1 MWNDPNTPDDQTYNF
16 DPVQPEVSDKKPA
29 SSSSGA
35 FKEPILGM
43 TPAQRF
49 VVALFLLMVVCLLGV
64 LALVVFGKFTLF

>member
-1 MWNDPNTPDDQTYNF
+1 MWNDPNIPDDQTYNF
-16 DPVQPEVSDKKPA
+16 EPEQVNTSTEKPA
-29 SSSSGA
+29 ASSGGA

-64 LALVVFGKFTLF
+64 LGLIVFEKISLI